1 MVSRV
6 GVAGGKAGQNAAASS
21 HGLDSSTGEVVPLHN
36 FHSQKKTSTHK
47 IYSQPKNDNKKRR
60 AHNSNIC
67 SSNKLHSIAQSAQD
81 LGEAFGPSPAS
92 PSASCPSVENN
103 RSRN

>member
-36 FHSQKKTSTHK
+36 FHSQKKLPPTKYIHSQKMTTKREGLTIQIYVHPISCTLLLSQHK
-47 IYSQPKNDNKKRR
+47 ILVKLLDPVQLLHQPLV
-60 AHNSNIC
+60 H
-67 SSNKLHSIAQSAQD
+67 L
-81 LGEAFGPSPAS
+81 
-92 PSASCPSVENN
+92 
-103 RSRN
+103 